1 MDQADGVLIAAY
13 LEGDEKA
20 LGVLVDRYLSDVY
33 HFAFRLVGN
42 AGAAEDVAQEAFV
55 KAWKHIR
62 SFVPGGSFRA
72 WLFTIARNT
81 AVDYLRTKKEVA
93 LSRFENAEGENS
105 LLASIADNAPLPD
118 ELIARAE
125 DVRYLA
131 GLLAEINPEYR
142 EVLELRHTSNLTFEE
157 IGKVVKRPLHTVKS
171 QHRRG
176 LAALRRLIGVS
187 PA

>member
-1 MDQADGVLIAAY
+1 MKEDNELIAAY
-13 LEGDEKA
+13 LEGDEQA

-33 HFAFRLVGN
+33 SFALRLAGD
-42 AGAAEDVAQEAFV
+42 AGAAEDIAQEAFI

-62 SFVPGGSFRA
+62 SFVPGRSFRA

-93 LSRFENAEGENS
+93 LSCFENIEGENT
-105 LLASIADNAPLPD
+105 LIASIADNVPLPD
-118 ELIARAE
+118 ELIARAQ

-131 GLLAEINPEYR
+131 RLLTEINPEYR
-142 EVLELRHTSNLTFEE
+142 EVIELRHTSNLTFEE
-157 IGKVVKRPLHTVKS
+157 IGEVVKRPLHTVKS

-176 LAALRRLIGVS
+176 LAALRRLIGPS